1 MSEIRKHQSTGAEL
15 RASENGKEK
24 VLEGYAALF
33 NSKSG
38 KGNLPFREQLA
49 SGCFTRVLAA
59 NPDVK
64 MLINHDANQVLGRTK
79 SGTLTLAQDVKGL
92 RFRCVLPDTT
102 QARDLY
108 ELVKRGD
115 MNQCSFAFSTD
126 DDEWNVEDGE
136 DVRTIRNVAGLY
148 DCSVVTNPVYDDTS
162 VDARAR
168 KSDTDSWRA
177 KAQMRLRLA
186 SFSL

>member
-1 MSEIRKHQSTGAEL
+1 VSEIRKHQSTGAEL

-38 KGNLPFREQLA
+38 KGNLHFREQLA